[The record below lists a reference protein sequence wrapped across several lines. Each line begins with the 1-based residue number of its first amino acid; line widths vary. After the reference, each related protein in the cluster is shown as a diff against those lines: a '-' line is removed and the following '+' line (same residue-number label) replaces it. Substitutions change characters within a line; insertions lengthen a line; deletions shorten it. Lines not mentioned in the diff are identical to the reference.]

1 MMHTKTGDLAMQSR
15 RNNAMSIVAAGIFG
29 LVVSLAAPPDAIAQT
44 GDSPD
49 RNPWR
54 AELCTY
60 GDCEGIPASL
70 TAPANRSIV
79 IDTFSGEC
87 SVPNAGV
94 FRGMR
99 SVLNDTILH
108 LFIPDRTMVGFSHT
122 IHDWNKQTR
131 MVIPANGTF
140 RIDAFAIS
148 GAPDITYCRFYLTG
162 YTLKP

>member
-1 MMHTKTGDLAMQSR
+1 MQNRRTSAM
-15 RNNAMSIVAAGIFG
+15 AIVATGV
-29 LVVSLAAPPDAIAQT
+29 LLLTVSLAGPRDAIAQNT
-44 GDSPD
+44 DSPD

-70 TAPANRSIV
+70 TAPVNRNIV

-99 SVLNDTILH
+99 SVLNDSILH
-108 LFIPDRTMVGFSHT
+108 LFIPDRTFVGITHT

-140 RIDAFAIS
+140 RIDAFAVS